1 MLDYIDDNSETSK
14 LLANVAATVNLTD
27 WLAYKINYGYENS
40 DAVRR
45 VGVSPHLGFPDIES
59 TNGRVVIDNLYA
71 IPQLLEHTLYFRQGA
86 LGVEI
91 DLLVGFSY
99 QRFERRGGW
108 LEFFCFVIVC

>member
-45 VGVSPHLGFPDIES
+45 VGVSPHLGFPDIQS
-59 TNGRVVIDNLYA
+59 INGRADIDNLFSNFQLIELTLNLRQVA
-71 IPQLLEHTLYFRQGA
+71 ICGA
-86 LGVEI
+86 CDHFADIFL
-91 DLLVGFSY
+91 SY
-99 QRFERRGGW
+99 
-108 LEFFCFVIVC
+108 L